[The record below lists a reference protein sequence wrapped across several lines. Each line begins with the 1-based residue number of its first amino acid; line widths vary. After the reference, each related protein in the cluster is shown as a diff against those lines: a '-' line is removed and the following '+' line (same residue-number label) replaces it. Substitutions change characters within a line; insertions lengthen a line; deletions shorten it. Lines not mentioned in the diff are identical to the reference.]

1 MARDKNETS
10 KQQTKP
16 NDEKTKDDMVP
27 YYKLYTFA
35 TPLDKILI
43 LIGTLGSVVCGILQP
58 YMMILFGDASGI
70 MVNYFTSIE
79 FNATDANRERAVE
92 YLYDGILDFSI
103 RTCAAA
109 LAIIVATYIT
119 GVAFSYSSLRQT
131 FKMRKEFLEKTLN
144 QDIGWYDQNQT
155 GDFASVITD
164 NIPKIEEGIGD
175 KVGTCLF
182 FFSTFASGLIWALIK
197 GWKLA
202 LVCLA
207 AFPIQLL
214 VMGVIS
220 WLSAKYC
227 KQEMQAYSGA
237 GSVAEE
243 VLSSIRTVVAFEG
256 QERECKRYE
265 TYVKEAKD
273 NNMKKCLFNAINQ
286 GFIWFLTY
294 SCYALAFWYGIGLV
308 IEERAIPIEQRVY
321 TPGNMIGVFFAT
333 LIATWNFGNIA
344 PFLEVFG
351 MARGAAVKVFSILDS
366 KPLIHKKENAG
377 KKPNFKSDVVLRNVG
392 FRYPSRSEIQVLR
405 GVNLQIKFGETIAL
419 VGHSG
424 SGKSTIIQL
433 LQRFYDPSSGCILID
448 GVNLKQVNLSHLRKN
463 VGVVSQEPSLF
474 ATTIAEN
481 IRYGKLNASTEEIV
495 RAAKK
500 ANAHRFIQNLPN
512 GYQTLIGERG
522 AQLSGG
528 QKQRIAIARALIKH
542 PSLLLL
548 DEATSA
554 LDTENEAEVQMAL
567 DSIDYTCTKIVVA
580 HRLSTIRNADRIIVF
595 DQGRVVEEGSHQQMM
610 EAKGAYSKMIN
621 SQGYTE
627 LNREDDKINEVQ
639 TRKSSRVKS
648 MTFSSHSGYG
658 SDSDDAD
665 TEVVEEETEELSS
678 FQVITKIL
686 KTNSREW
693 LALSAGCLASVLN
706 GASLPIYGLVF
717 GDILGVLV
725 VVDDELLRWQANQFC
740 LYFLYLGIATGISMF
755 LQFFAFGYAGE
766 ILTYRL
772 RNWTFEAM
780 LKQEMAWFDR
790 KENGVGALCA
800 QLSGDAAS
808 VQGAGGSRIG
818 IIINSLSTLALSII
832 FGMYLEWRLTLVV
845 LAFYPLILFSMYY
858 ERKSIQSDSTKTQKL
873 LEKSAKVAV
882 EAIENIKTVKS
893 LGCEHIF
900 CDAYNVELSICIKM
914 GFKRCHLRGFIMGC
928 ARSLMF
934 TYAAGLTYGSRLV
947 VVAHVDSATIFK
959 VLEVIISGSWSIGN
973 ALTFSSNMQKGLTA
987 AARIFHLIKRIP
999 EVRNEPEADK
1009 AEWDKGC
1016 VEFSK
1021 VHFSYPTR
1029 PSVQVLDGIDL
1040 SIMEGKTVALVGASG
1055 CGKST
1060 IIQLL
1065 ERFYDP
1071 TYGDVLVDRDDIK
1084 HVTLES
1090 LRFHLGIVSQEPN
1103 LFDRTIAENIGY
1115 GVRNRSV
1122 RKKEIEL
1129 AAKAANIHNFVASL
1143 PLGYETRLGSK
1154 GTQLSGGQKQR
1165 IAIARALLR
1174 NPRILLLD
1182 EATSALD
1189 NESEKIVQEAL
1200 DNARQGRTCITIAH
1214 RLTTIQAAD
1223 LICVLKEGKIAETGT
1238 HTELLERKGLYFDY
1252 YKLQSGQ
1259 G

>member
-1 MARDKNETS
+1 
-10 KQQTKP
+10 
-16 NDEKTKDDMVP
+16 
-27 YYKLYTFA
+27 
-35 TPLDKILI
+35 
-43 LIGTLGSVVCGILQP
+43 
-58 YMMILFGDASGI
+58 MMILFGDASGI
-70 MVNYFTSIE
+70 VVNYFTSIE
-79 FNATDANRERAVE
+79 FNATDADRERAVE
-92 YLYDGILDFSI
+92 YLYDGIFDFSI
-103 RTCAAA
+103 CTCAAA
-109 LAIIVATYIT
+109 FAIIIATYIT

-131 FKMRKEFLEKTLN
+131 FKMRRDFLEKTLN
-144 QDIGWYDQNQT
+144 QDMGWYDQNQT

-164 NIPKIEEGIGD
+164 NIPKIEEGMGE
-175 KVGTCLF
+175 KLGTCLF
-182 FFSTFASGLIWALIK
+182 FFFTFASGLVWALIK

-202 LVCLA
+202 LVTLA
-207 AFPIQLL
+207 TFPIQLL

-243 VLSSIRTVVAFEG
+243 VLSSIRTVVAFDG

-265 TYVKEAKD
+265 TYVKQAKD
-273 NNMKKCLFNAINQ
+273 NNMKKCFFNAINQ

-294 SCYALAFWYGIGLV
+294 SCYALAFWYGVGLV
-308 IEERAIPIEQRVY
+308 IEERAIPIEERVY

-351 MARGAAVKVFSILDS
+351 MARGAAHKVFSILDS
-366 KPLIHKKENAG
+366 KPLIHKKGNAG
-377 KKPNFKSDVVLRNVG
+377 KKPNFKSNVVLRNVG
-392 FRYPSRSEIQVLR
+392 FKYPSRSDVQVLR
-405 GVNLQIKFGETIAL
+405 GVNLEIKFGETIAL

-424 SGKSTIIQL
+424 SGKSTIVQL

-448 GVNLKQVNLSHLRKN
+448 GVNLKHVNLAHLRKN
-463 VGVVSQEPSLF
+463 LGVVSQEPSLF

-481 IRYGKLNASTEEIV
+481 IRYGKLNATTEEIV
-495 RAAKK
+495 SAAKK
-500 ANAHRFIQNLPN
+500 ANAHKFIQNLPN

-595 DQGRVVEEGSHQQMM
+595 DQGRVVEEGSHQQLM
-610 EAKGAYSKMIN
+610 EAKGAYCNMIN

-627 LNREDDKINEVQ
+627 LNREDNKINDVQ
-639 TRKSSRVKS
+639 KRKCSRVKS
-648 MTFSSHSGYG
+648 MTFSSHSGYD
-658 SDSDDAD
+658 SDSDDAS
-665 TEVVEEETEELSS
+665 TEFEDEETEEMSS
-678 FQVITKIL
+678 FWVIMKIL
-686 KTNSREW
+686 KVNSREW
-693 LALSAGCLASVLN
+693 LAFLTGCLASVLN
-706 GASLPIYGLVF
+706 GASLPLYGLIF
-717 GDILGVLV
+717 GDIVGVLV
-725 VVDDELLRWQANQFC
+725 ILDDELLREQSNQFC
-740 LYFLYLGIATGISMF
+740 LYFLYLGIAIGIAMF
-755 LQFFAFGYAGE
+755 IQFFAFGYAGE

-808 VQGAGGSRIG
+808 VQGAAGSRIG
-818 IIINSLSTLALSII
+818 IIINSLSTLALSLA
-832 FGMYLEWRLTLVV
+832 FGMYLDWRLTLVA
-845 LAFYPLILFSMYY
+845 LAFYPMVLFSMYY
-858 ERKSIQSDSTKTQKL
+858 ERKSIQSDATKTQKL
-873 LEKSAKVAV
+873 LEKSAKIAV
-882 EAIENIKTVKS
+882 EAIENIRTVKS

-900 CDAYNVELSICIKM
+900 CDSYNEELSICIKM
-914 GFKRCHLRGFIMGC
+914 GFKRCHVRGFILGC
-928 ARSLMF
+928 ARSLMMF
-934 TYAAGLTYGSRLV
+934 AYAAGFTYGASLM
-947 VVAHVDSATIFK
+947 VVAHVDSATVFK
-959 VLEVIISGSWSIGN
+959 VLEVIITSSWSIGN
-973 ALTFSSNMQKGLTA
+973 VLTYSSNMQKGLTA
-987 AARIFHLIKRIP
+987 AARIFNLIKRIP
-999 EVRNEPEADK
+999 EVRNEPDAGK
-1009 AEWDKGC
+1009 AEWDQGR

-1021 VHFSYPTR
+1021 VQFSYPTR

-1040 SIMEGKTVALVGASG
+1040 SIMEGKTVALVGGSG

-1090 LRFHLGIVSQEPN
+1090 LRLHLGIVSQEPN
-1103 LFDRTIAENIGY
+1103 LFDRTIADNIGY
-1115 GVRNRSV
+1115 GVRDRSV

-1143 PLGYETRLGSK
+1143 PLGYETRLGTK

-1238 HTELLERKGLYFDY
+1238 HTELLERKGLYFEY